1 MNPRGGKHLASRQ
14 LGGDYR
20 FGIEEEYFLS
30 DAAQKTAVSNVSP
43 RFLTD
48 ARAAFPAEVQREMLQ
63 SQIEVA
69 TPICREMD
77 EARVTL
83 TELRRGLSGIA
94 AEHGLLMMASGT
106 HPSATWLRQRVTA
119 AARYDRIMRDLQMLG
134 SRNQVCGMHVHV
146 EVPDE
151 DRRID
156 IMGRI
161 LPFLPLML
169 ALSTSSPFWQGH
181 RTGLMGYRLAAYREL
196 PRTGLP
202 EVFESAAEYRRYL
215 DVMIAAR
222 AIEDS
227 SFVWWAIRPSRQ
239 HPTLE
244 LRIADSC
251 TRLEDALGIA
261 ALYRCLVRHLDRNP
275 ALNKGPGPASRAIT
289 AENIWRAQRYGVHA
303 GLVDEAEARMKPI
316 GEALDEVL
324 SLIEPDA
331 RALGC
336 VAEVNGL
343 TEILTRGASAD
354 AQLAIFEEARN
365 RTRSAPEALAAVV
378 DWLAGET
385 RREAPS
391 HSRRPAALQLH

>member
-1 MNPRGGKHLASRQ
+1 MSNLGIRSGGSV
-14 LGGDYR
+14 GGDYR

-30 DAAQKTAVSNVSP
+30 DAAQKMAVSHVSP
-43 RFLTD
+43 RFLTEV
-48 ARAAFPAEVQREMLQ
+48 RAAYPVEVQREMLQ
-63 SQIEVA
+63 SQLEVA
-69 TPICREMD
+69 TPVCRD
-77 EARVTL
+77 FAEARASL
-83 TELRRGLSGIA
+83 ARLRGGLSRIA
-94 AEHGLLMMASGT
+94 DEHGLLLTASGT

-151 DRRID
+151 DRRVD
-156 IMGRI
+156 LMGRI

-181 RTGLMGYRLAAYREL
+181 RTGLMGYRLSAYREL

-202 EVFESAAEYRRYL
+202 EVFESAADYRRYL
-215 DVMIAAR
+215 EVMIAAR

-227 SFVWWAIRPSRQ
+227 SFVWWAVRPSRQ

-261 ALYRCLVRHLDRNP
+261 ALYRCLVRHLDRHP
-275 ALNKGPGPASRAIT
+275 ALNSSLSAASRAIT
-289 AENIWRAQRYGVHA
+289 AENVWRAQRYGIHA
-303 GLVDEAEARMKPI
+303 GLVDEAQGRMKPVS
-316 GEALDEVL
+316 EALDEVL
-324 SLIEPDA
+324 SMIDADA

-336 VAEVNGL
+336 TAEVNGL
-343 TEILTRGASAD
+343 TDILTRGASAD

-365 RTRSAPEALAAVV
+365 RTRSVGEALAAVV
-378 DWLAGET
+378 DWLAAET
-385 RREAPS
+385 RRETA
-391 HSRRPAALQLH
+391 RPHGLHGSPQLH